1 MTCFLPVVRLKPDT
15 TVAAAL
21 AMCVAIGL
29 TAAAQAPRQPSISR
43 DDLRTWLT
51 YIASDELQGR
61 LVYSEGLGLAGAYIA
76 DHLKEWGVKP
86 GGDRGSYFQE
96 VRVLG
101 VRTRSNSSVTVTVNG
116 QSRTFKD
123 GEGVTFPRNQGAKQ
137 TVSGEAAF
145 AGYGVTFAPLQ
156 QDDYAQRPVS
166 GKVAI
171 FLGRTGPKG
180 FTTAH
185 NRILNA
191 RGRVAID
198 SQHAVATITQTAP
211 PPQVPPSNVPAAQRV
226 DFQTAQRLDAR
237 IPPQITA
244 SDDFFNFLFSASS
257 TEYSTLRTATDKQE
271 PLPTVAL
278 SGVSITINVDA
289 TYDVIQTRLTRNV
302 VGLIEGSD
310 SSLRDTY
317 VLLGAHYDH
326 IGYEQFAVSD
336 RRNAI
341 ASCAGQTRPTPRPG
355 DIINNGADDDGSG
368 TVTLMALAKAFS
380 RGPRMKRSLLLV
392 WHTSEEGGLSGSRFM
407 ADHPIVPLERVS
419 AQLNIDMVGRNRC
432 DDPKEANTVYIV
444 GADRIS
450 TELHNV
456 NEESNDALP
465 SPLALSY
472 ELNDP
477 SDLESIY
484 TRSDHYS
491 YASKGVPIIF
501 FTTGLHPDYHY
512 VTDEVDKIEFPKMAR
527 IAALVYGTA
536 TRVANLDH
544 QPRRDNLGPRIGKG
558 QSGRIETPT
567 RSSADR
573 SSGPSSPGPR
583 DR

>member
-1 MTCFLPVVRLKPDT
+1 MIRSLSATGLIL
-15 TVAAAL
+15 
-21 AMCVAIGL
+21 CVGLGL
-29 TAAAQAPRQPSISR
+29 TLGAQTPRQPSISQ

-61 LVYSEGLGLAGAYIA
+61 LVYTEGLGLAGAYIA

-86 GGDRGSYFQE
+86 GGDRAPGGTGASYFQE

-123 GEGVTFPRNQGAKQ
+123 GEGVTFPRNQGAKH
-137 TVSGEAAF
+137 TVSAEAGF
-145 AGYGVTFAPLQ
+145 AGYGVNFPPLQ
-156 QDDYAQRPVS
+156 HNDYAQRSVS

-180 FTTAH
+180 FTPAH

-191 RGRVAID
+191 RGRLATD
-198 SQHAVATITQTAP
+198 TQRAVATITQMASNFQ
-211 PPQVPPSNVPAAQRV
+211 PPQTNVPAPQRV

-237 IPPQITA
+237 LAPQITA
-244 SDDFFNFLFSASS
+244 SDEFFTFLFSASG
-257 TEYSTLRTATDKQE
+257 TDYATLRTTTEKQE
-271 PLPTVAL
+271 PLPNVAL

-289 TYDVIQTRLTRNV
+289 AYDVIQTRLTRNV
-302 VGLIEGSD
+302 VGIVEGSD
-310 SSLRDTY
+310 ASLRDSY

-326 IGYEQFAVSD
+326 VGYEQFAFGD
-336 RRNAI
+336 RANAI
-341 ASCAGQTRPTPRPG
+341 ASCTGQTRPMPRPG

-368 TVTLMALAKAFS
+368 TVALMALAKAFS
-380 RGPRMKRSLLLV
+380 RGQRVKRSVMFV
-392 WHTSEEGGLSGSRFM
+392 WHTSEEGGLNGSRFM
-407 ADHPIVPLERVS
+407 ADHPVVPLEKVS

-432 DDPKEANTVYIV
+432 DEAKEANTVYVV

-456 NEESNDALP
+456 NEDANAALP
-465 SPLALSY
+465 APMTLNY

-501 FTTGLHPDYHY
+501 FTTGLHRDYHY
-512 VTDEVDKIEFPKMAR
+512 VTDEVDKIEFAKLAR
-527 IAALVYGTA
+527 VAALVYGTA
-536 TRVANLDH
+536 ARVANLDH
-544 QPRRDNLGPRIGKG
+544 QPARDNLGPRVGKG
-558 QSGRIETPT
+558 QSGRLDPSRDSGAT
-567 RSSADR
+567 R
-573 SSGPSSPGPR
+573 
-583 DR
+583 

>member
-1 MTCFLPVVRLKPDT
+1 MRRSLFGAGLASCIALGMT
-15 TVAAAL
+15 A
-21 AMCVAIGL
+21 
-29 TAAAQAPRQPSISR
+29 TAQTPRQPSIAQ

-61 LVYSEGLGLAGAYIA
+61 LVYTEGIGLAAAYIA

-86 GGDRGSYFQE
+86 GGDHGTYFQE

-101 VRTRSNSSVTVTVNG
+101 VRTKSNSSVTVTVNG

-123 GEGVTFPRNQGAKQ
+123 GEGVTFPRNQGTKQ

-145 AGYGVTFAPLQ
+145 AGYGLTFAPLQ
-156 QDDYAQRPVS
+156 QDDYAHRTVS

-180 FTTAH
+180 FTAAH
-185 NRILNA
+185 NRILNG
-191 RGRVAID
+191 RGRVAVD
-198 SQHAVATITQTAP
+198 TQHAVATITQVVP
-211 PPQVPPSNVPAAQRV
+211 NVPPVTNVPAAQRV
-226 DFQTAQRLDAR
+226 DFQTAQRLDTQL
-237 IPPQITA
+237 PPQITA
-244 SDDFFNFLFSASS
+244 SDDFFTFLFSASG
-257 TEYSTLRTATDKQE
+257 TDYATLRAAAEKQE
-271 PLPTVAL
+271 PLPDVAL

-302 VGLIEGSD
+302 VGVIEGSD
-310 SSLRDTY
+310 SSLKDTY
-317 VLLGAHYDH
+317 VLMGAHYDH
-326 IGYEQFAVSD
+326 IGYEQFAFGD

-341 ASCAGQTRPTPRPG
+341 ASCAGQSRPTPRPG

-368 TVTLMALAKAFS
+368 TVTLMALAKAFA
-380 RGPRMKRSLLLV
+380 RGPRMKRSVLLV
-392 WHTSEEGGLSGSRFM
+392 WHTSEEGGLTGSRFM
-407 ADHPIVPLERVS
+407 ADHPLVPLEKVS

-432 DDPKEANTVYIV
+432 DDPTEANTVYVV
-444 GADRIS
+444 GSDRIS

-456 NEESNDALP
+456 NEDSNAALP
-465 SPLALSY
+465 SPLTLNY
-472 ELNDP
+472 DLNDP

-501 FTTGLHPDYHY
+501 FTTGLHRDYHY

-527 IAALVYGTA
+527 ITALVYGTA
-536 TRVANLDH
+536 ARLANLDH
-544 QPRRDNLGPRIGKG
+544 QPRRDNLGPRVGKG
-558 QSGRIETPT
+558 QSGRLEES
-567 RSSADR
+567 RSQSR
-573 SSGPSSPGPR
+573 R
-583 DR
+583 Q

>member
-1 MTCFLPVVRLKPDT
+1 MTRS
-15 TVAAAL
+15 
-21 AMCVAIGL
+21 L
-29 TAAAQAPRQPSISR
+29 TAAVLTLSLVTMRIGAAQTAKQPSISQ

-61 LVYSEGLGLAGAYIA
+61 QVYTEGIGLAGAYITE
-76 DHLKEWGVKP
+76 HLKEWGVKP
-86 GGDRGSYFQE
+86 GGDRALGGTSGSYFQE

-101 VRTRSNSSVTVTVNG
+101 VRTRSSSSVTVTVNG

-123 GEGVTFPRNQGAKQ
+123 GEGITFPRNQGAKQ
-137 TVSGEAAF
+137 TVNGEAAF
-145 AGYGVTFAPLQ
+145 VGYGLTFAPLQ
-156 QDDYAQRPVS
+156 QDDYAQRSVT

-180 FTTAH
+180 FTAAH

-198 SQHAVATITQTAP
+198 GQHAVATITQVAP
-211 PPQVPPSNVPAAQRV
+211 DFQPRATNVPAAQRV
-226 DFQTAQRLDAR
+226 DFQTAQRMDAL

-244 SDDFFNFLFSASS
+244 SDEFFNFLFSASGID
-257 TEYSTLRTATDKQE
+257 YATLRTATEQQE
-271 PLPTVAL
+271 PLPPVAL

-289 TYDVIQTRLTRNV
+289 AYDVSQTRLTRNV
-302 VGLIEGSD
+302 VGLIEGSE

-317 VLLGAHYDH
+317 ILLGAHYDH
-326 IGYEQFAVSD
+326 IGYEQFAFGD

-341 ASCAGQTRPTPRPG
+341 TSCAGQSRPTPRPG

-380 RGPRMKRSLLLV
+380 RGPRMKRSLLFI
-392 WHTSEEGGLSGSRFM
+392 WHTSEEGGLTGSRFM
-407 ADHPIVPLERVS
+407 ADHPTVPLDKVS

-432 DDPKEANTVYIV
+432 DDAKEADTVYVV

-456 NEESNDALP
+456 NEDANAALL
-465 SPLALSY
+465 SPLTLNY

-501 FTTGLHPDYHY
+501 FTTGLHRDYHY

-527 IAALVYGTA
+527 IAALVYSTA
-536 TRVANLDH
+536 ARVANLDH
-544 QPRRDNLGPRIGKG
+544 QPRRDNLGPRVGKG
-558 QSGRIETPT
+558 QSGPIAVQRL
-567 RSSADR
+567 DR
-573 SSGPSSPGPR
+573 SR
-583 DR
+583 

>member
-1 MTCFLPVVRLKPDT
+1 MFRSLSAT
-15 TVAAAL
+15 AL
-21 AMCVAIGL
+21 ILCLALGL
-29 TAAAQAPRQPSISR
+29 TAGAQTPRQPSISQ

-61 LVYSEGLGLAGAYIA
+61 LVYTEGIGLAGAYIA
-76 DHLKEWGVKP
+76 DRLKEWGVKP

-137 TVSGEAAF
+137 TVSAEAAF
-145 AGYGVTFAPLQ
+145 AGYGVTFPPLQ
-156 QDDYAQRPVS
+156 HNDYAQRNVS

-171 FLGRTGPKG
+171 FMGRTGPKG
-180 FTTAH
+180 FSAAQ

-191 RGRVAID
+191 RGRLATET
-198 SQHAVATITQTAP
+198 QHAVASITQVAP
-211 PPQVPPSNVPAAQRV
+211 NSQTPQTNVPPAQRV

-237 IPPQITA
+237 LAPQITA
-244 SDDFFNFLFSASS
+244 SDEFFAFLFSGSG
-257 TEYSTLRTATDKQE
+257 TGYDTLRTTTEKQE
-271 PLPTVAL
+271 PLPNVAL

-289 TYDVIQTRLTRNV
+289 VYDVIQTRLTRNV
-302 VGLIEGSD
+302 VGIVEGSD
-310 SSLRDTY
+310 ASLRDSY

-326 IGYEQFAVSD
+326 IGYEQFAFGD
-336 RRNAI
+336 RANAI
-341 ASCAGQTRPTPRPG
+341 ASCTGQTRPAPRPG

-368 TVTLMALAKAFS
+368 TVALMALAKAFS
-380 RGPRMKRSLLLV
+380 RGQRVKRSVMFV
-392 WHTSEEGGLSGSRFM
+392 WHTSEEGGLNGSRFM
-407 ADHPIVPLERVS
+407 ADHPVVPLEKVS

-432 DDPKEANTVYIV
+432 DDAKEANTVYVV

-456 NEESNDALP
+456 NEDANAALP
-465 SPLALSY
+465 SPMTLDY

-501 FTTGLHPDYHY
+501 FTTGIHRDYHY
-512 VTDEVDKIEFPKMAR
+512 VTDEVDKIEFGKLAKVT
-527 IAALVYGTA
+527 ALVYGTA
-536 TRVANLDH
+536 ARVANLDH
-544 QPRRDNLGPRIGKG
+544 LPRRDNLGPRVGKG
-558 QSGRIETPT
+558 QSGRLDP
-567 RSSADR
+567 
-573 SSGPSSPGPR
+573 PR
-583 DR
+583 DSGATR

>member
-1 MTCFLPVVRLKPDT
+1 MRRSLFGAGLALCIALGMT
-15 TVAAAL
+15 A
-21 AMCVAIGL
+21 
-29 TAAAQAPRQPSISR
+29 TAQTPRQPSISQ

-61 LVYSEGLGLAGAYIA
+61 LVYTEGIGLAAAYIA

-86 GGDRGSYFQE
+86 GGDHGTYFQE

-101 VRTRSNSSVTVTVNG
+101 VRTKSNSSVTVTVNG

-123 GEGVTFPRNQGAKQ
+123 GEGVTFPRNQGTKQ

-145 AGYGVTFAPLQ
+145 AGYGLTFAPLQ
-156 QDDYAQRPVS
+156 QDDYAHRTVS

-180 FTTAH
+180 FTAAH
-185 NRILNA
+185 NRILNG
-191 RGRVAID
+191 RGRVAVD
-198 SQHAVATITQTAP
+198 TQHAVATITQVVP
-211 PPQVPPSNVPAAQRV
+211 NVPPVTNVPAAQRV
-226 DFQTAQRLDAR
+226 DFQTAQRLDAQL
-237 IPPQITA
+237 PPQITA
-244 SDDFFNFLFSASS
+244 SDDVFTFLFSASG
-257 TEYSTLRTATDKQE
+257 TDYATLRATAEKQE
-271 PLPTVAL
+271 PLPDVAL

-302 VGLIEGSD
+302 VGVIEGSD
-310 SSLRDTY
+310 SSLKDTY
-317 VLLGAHYDH
+317 VLMGAHYDH
-326 IGYEQFAVSD
+326 IGYEQFAFGD

-341 ASCAGQTRPTPRPG
+341 ASCAGQSRPTPRPG

-368 TVTLMALAKAFS
+368 TVTLMALAKAFA
-380 RGPRMKRSLLLV
+380 RGPRMKRSVLLV
-392 WHTSEEGGLSGSRFM
+392 WHTSEEGGLTGSRFM
-407 ADHPIVPLERVS
+407 ADHPLVPLEKVS

-432 DDPKEANTVYIV
+432 DDPTEANTVYVV
-444 GADRIS
+444 GSDRIS

-456 NEESNDALP
+456 NEDSNAALP
-465 SPLALSY
+465 SPLTLNY
-472 ELNDP
+472 DLNDP

-501 FTTGLHPDYHY
+501 FTTGLHRDYHY

-527 IAALVYGTA
+527 ITALVYGTA
-536 TRVANLDH
+536 ARLANLNH
-544 QPRRDNLGPRIGKG
+544 QPRRDNLGPRVGKG
-558 QSGRIETPT
+558 QSGRIDDS
-567 RSSADR
+567 RAQSR
-573 SSGPSSPGPR
+573 GQ
-583 DR
+583 

>member
-1 MTCFLPVVRLKPDT
+1 MIRSLL
-15 TVAAAL
+15 AAAL
-21 AMCVAIGL
+21 ALCIALGL
-29 TAAAQAPRQPSISR
+29 PAAAQTPRQPSISP

-61 LVYSEGLGLAGAYIA
+61 LVYSEGLGLAAAYIVE
-76 DHLKEWGVKP
+76 HLKEWGVKP
-86 GGDRGSYFQE
+86 GGDRALGGTRGSYFQE

-101 VRTRSNSSVTVTVNG
+101 VRTKSNSSVTVTVNG

-123 GEGVTFPRNQGAKQ
+123 GEGVTFARNQGVKQ
-137 TVSGEAAF
+137 TVSGDAAF

-156 QDDYAQRPVS
+156 QDDYAHRAVS

-171 FLGRTGPKG
+171 FLGRSGPKG
-180 FTTAH
+180 FTAAY

-198 SQHAVATITQTAP
+198 TQHAVATITQVAP
-211 PPQVPPSNVPAAQRV
+211 NPPQAINVPAAQRV
-226 DFQTAQRLDAR
+226 DFQTAQRLDALL
-237 IPPQITA
+237 PPQITA
-244 SDDFFNFLFSASS
+244 SDDFFTFLFSASG
-257 TEYSTLRTATDKQE
+257 TDYATLRTAADKQE
-271 PLPTVAL
+271 PLPDVAL
-278 SGVSITINVDA
+278 SGVSITIDVDA

-310 SSLRDTY
+310 PSLRDTY

-326 IGYEQFAVSD
+326 IGYEQFALGD

-341 ASCAGQTRPTPRPG
+341 ASCAGQSRPTPRPG

-368 TVTLMALAKAFS
+368 TVALMALAKAFA

-407 ADHPIVPLERVS
+407 ADHPLVPLEKVS

-432 DDPKEANTVYIV
+432 DDAKEASTVYVV

-450 TELHNV
+450 TELHNL
-456 NEESNDALP
+456 NEDANAALP
-465 SPLALSY
+465 SPLTLNY

-501 FTTGLHPDYHY
+501 FTTGLHRDYHF

-527 IAALVYGTA
+527 ITALVYGTA
-536 TRVANLDH
+536 ARLANLDH
-544 QPRRDNLGPRIGKG
+544 QPRRDNLGARVGKG
-558 QSGRIETPT
+558 QTGRLTIDEGQLTH
-567 RSSADR
+567 
-573 SSGPSSPGPR
+573 
-583 DR
+583 

>member
-1 MTCFLPVVRLKPDT
+1 MIRSLSAGLVLSIG
-15 TVAAAL
+15 L
-21 AMCVAIGL
+21 GL
-29 TAAAQAPRQPSISR
+29 TAAAQTPKQPSISQN
-43 DDLRTWLT
+43 DLRAWLT

-61 LVYSEGLGLAGAYIA
+61 QVYSEGIGLAGAYIA
-76 DHLKEWGVKP
+76 EHLKEWGVKP

-101 VRTRSNSSVTVTVNG
+101 VRTRSNSSVIVTVNG

-145 AGYGVTFAPLQ
+145 AGYGLTFAPLQ
-156 QDDYAQRPVS
+156 QDDYAQRSVS

-171 FLGRTGPKG
+171 FLGRAGPKG
-180 FTTAH
+180 FTPAH

-198 SQHAVATITQTAP
+198 AQHAVATITQVAP
-211 PPQVPPSNVPAAQRV
+211 NFQAPATNAPTAQRV
-226 DFQTAQRLDAR
+226 DFQTAQRLDTQIA
-237 IPPQITA
+237 PQITA
-244 SDDFFNFLFSASS
+244 SDEFFNFLFSVSGTDYA
-257 TEYSTLRTATDKQE
+257 TLRTATEQQG

-289 TYDVIQTRLTRNV
+289 AYDVIQTRLTRNI
-302 VGLIEGSD
+302 VGLIEGRD
-310 SSLRDTY
+310 SSLRNSY
-317 VLLGAHYDH
+317 IVLGAHYDH
-326 IGYEQFAVSD
+326 IGYEQFAFGD

-341 ASCAGQTRPTPRPG
+341 ASCAGQSRPTPRPG

-380 RGPRMKRSLLLV
+380 HGPRMKRSLLFV
-392 WHTSEEGGLSGSRFM
+392 WHTSEEGGLTGSRFM
-407 ADHPIVPLERVS
+407 ADHPTVPLDRVS

-432 DDPKEANTVYIV
+432 DDAKEANTVYVV

-456 NEESNDALP
+456 NEDANAALP
-465 SPLALSY
+465 SPLTLNY

-501 FTTGLHPDYHY
+501 FTTGLHRDYHY

-536 TRVANLDH
+536 ARVANLDH
-544 QPRRDNLGPRIGKG
+544 QPRRDNLGARVGKG
-558 QSGRIETPT
+558 QTGRIEPT
-567 RSSADR
+567 ATRTSDDR
-573 SSGPSSPGPR
+573 WSGSSSPAPR

>member
-1 MTCFLPVVRLKPDT
+1 MRRSLFGAGLASCIALGMT
-15 TVAAAL
+15 A
-21 AMCVAIGL
+21 
-29 TAAAQAPRQPSISR
+29 TAQTPRQPSIAQ

-61 LVYSEGLGLAGAYIA
+61 LVYTEGIGLAAAYIA

-86 GGDRGSYFQE
+86 GGDHGTYFQE

-101 VRTRSNSSVTVTVNG
+101 VRTKSNSSVTVTVNG

-123 GEGVTFPRNQGAKQ
+123 GEGVTFPRNQGTKQ

-145 AGYGVTFAPLQ
+145 AGYGLTFAPLQ
-156 QDDYAQRPVS
+156 QDDYAHRTVS

-180 FTTAH
+180 FTAAH
-185 NRILNA
+185 NRILNG
-191 RGRVAID
+191 RGRVAVD
-198 SQHAVATITQTAP
+198 TQHAVATITQVVP
-211 PPQVPPSNVPAAQRV
+211 NVPPVTNVPAAQRV
-226 DFQTAQRLDAR
+226 DFQTAQRLDAQL
-237 IPPQITA
+237 PPQITA
-244 SDDFFNFLFSASS
+244 SDDFFTFLFSASG
-257 TEYSTLRTATDKQE
+257 TDYATLRAAAEKQE
-271 PLPTVAL
+271 PLPDVAL

-310 SSLRDTY
+310 SSLKDTY
-317 VLLGAHYDH
+317 VLMGAHYDH
-326 IGYEQFAVSD
+326 IGYEQFAFGD

-341 ASCAGQTRPTPRPG
+341 ASCAGQSRPTPRPG

-368 TVTLMALAKAFS
+368 TVTLMALAKAFA
-380 RGPRMKRSLLLV
+380 RGPRMKRSVLLV
-392 WHTSEEGGLSGSRFM
+392 WHTSEEGGLTGSRFM
-407 ADHPIVPLERVS
+407 ADHPLVPLEKVS

-432 DDPKEANTVYIV
+432 DDPTEANTVYVV
-444 GADRIS
+444 GSDRIS

-456 NEESNDALP
+456 NEDSNAALP
-465 SPLALSY
+465 SPLMLNY

-501 FTTGLHPDYHY
+501 FTTGLHRDYHY

-527 IAALVYGTA
+527 ITALVYGTA
-536 TRVANLDH
+536 ARLANLDH
-544 QPRRDNLGPRIGKG
+544 QPRRDNLGPRVGKG
-558 QSGRIETPT
+558 QSGRLEES
-567 RSSADR
+567 RSQSR
-573 SSGPSSPGPR
+573 R
-583 DR
+583 Q

>member
-1 MTCFLPVVRLKPDT
+1 MSRSFLAASLALCIAVGMT
-15 TVAAAL
+15 A
-21 AMCVAIGL
+21 
-29 TAAAQAPRQPSISR
+29 TAQTPRQPSISQ

-61 LVYSEGLGLAGAYIA
+61 LVYTEGIGLAAAYIA

-86 GGDRGSYFQE
+86 GGDHTLGGTSGSYFQE

-101 VRTRSNSSVTVTVNG
+101 VRTKSNSSVTVTVNG

-145 AGYGVTFAPLQ
+145 TGYGVTFAPLQ
-156 QDDYAQRPVS
+156 QDDYAHRTVS
-166 GKVAI
+166 GKVAV

-180 FTTAH
+180 FTAAH

-191 RGRVAID
+191 RGRVAVD
-198 SQHAVATITQTAP
+198 TQHAVATITQVIPNVQAP
-211 PPQVPPSNVPAAQRV
+211 ATNVPAAQRV
-226 DFQTAQRLDAR
+226 DFQTAQRLDAQL
-237 IPPQITA
+237 PPQITA
-244 SDDFFNFLFSASS
+244 SDDFFAFLFSASG
-257 TEYSTLRTATDKQE
+257 TDYATLRATAEKQE
-271 PLPTVAL
+271 PLPDVAL
-278 SGVSITINVDA
+278 PGVSIMINVDA

-317 VLLGAHYDH
+317 VLMGAHYDH
-326 IGYEQFAVSD
+326 IGYEQFAFGD

-341 ASCAGQTRPTPRPG
+341 ASCAGQSRPTPRPG

-368 TVTLMALAKAFS
+368 TVTLMALAKAFA
-380 RGPRMKRSLLLV
+380 RGPRMKRSVLLV
-392 WHTSEEGGLSGSRFM
+392 WHTSEEGGLTGSRFM
-407 ADHPIVPLERVS
+407 ADHPLVPLEKVS

-432 DDPKEANTVYIV
+432 DDSKEANTVYVV

-456 NEESNDALP
+456 NEDANAALP
-465 SPLALSY
+465 SPLTLNY

-501 FTTGLHPDYHY
+501 FTTGLHRDYHY

-527 IAALVYGTA
+527 ITALVYGTA
-536 TRVANLDH
+536 ARLANLDH

-558 QSGRIETPT
+558 QSGRIEDI
-567 RSSADR
+567 RRQSQ
-573 SSGPSSPGPR
+573 GQ
-583 DR
+583 

>member
-1 MTCFLPVVRLKPDT
+1 MTRSLL
-15 TVAAAL
+15 AAAL
-21 AMCVAIGL
+21 ALSVGFGL
-29 TAAAQAPRQPSISR
+29 TATAQTPRQPAISQ
-43 DDLRTWLT
+43 DDLRNWLT

-61 LVYSEGLGLAGAYIA
+61 LVYTEGLGLAGAYIA
-76 DHLKEWGVKP
+76 DHLKEWSVKP

-116 QSRTFKD
+116 QTRTFKD
-123 GEGVTFPRNQGAKQ
+123 GDGVTFPRNQGAKQ
-137 TVSGEAAF
+137 TVSGDAAF
-145 AGYGVTFAPLQ
+145 AGYGVTFLPLG
-156 QDDYAQRPVS
+156 QDDYAQRNVS
-166 GKVAI
+166 GTVAI

-180 FTTAH
+180 FTTTH

-191 RGRVAID
+191 RGRVAVD
-198 SQHAVATITQTAP
+198 GQHAVATITQATPNLQAP
-211 PPQVPPSNVPAAQRV
+211 TNVPASQRV

-237 IPPQITA
+237 VPPQITA
-244 SDDFFNFLFSASS
+244 SDDFFTFLFSASG
-257 TEYSTLRTATDKQE
+257 TDYATLRTAAEKQE
-271 PLPTVAL
+271 PLPKVAL
-278 SGVSITINVDA
+278 SGISITINVDA
-289 TYDVIQTRLTRNV
+289 AYDVIQTRLTRNV
-302 VGLIEGSD
+302 VGVIEGSD

-326 IGYEQFAVSD
+326 IGYEQFAFGD

-380 RGPRMKRSLLLV
+380 RGPRMKRSLLMV
-392 WHTSEEGGLSGSRFM
+392 WHTSEEGGLTGSRFM
-407 ADHPIVPLERVS
+407 ADHPIVPLEKVS
-419 AQLNIDMVGRNRC
+419 AQLNIDMVGRNNC
-432 DDPKEANTVYIV
+432 DEASKANTVYVV

-456 NEESNDALP
+456 NEDANAALP
-465 SPLALSY
+465 SPLTLDY
-472 ELNDP
+472 DLNDP

-501 FTTGLHPDYHY
+501 FTTGLHRDYHY
-512 VTDEVDKIEFPKMAR
+512 VTDEVDKIEFPKMAK

-536 TRVANLDH
+536 ARVANLDH
-544 QPRRDNLGPRIGKG
+544 QPARDNLGPRVGKG
-558 QSGRIETPT
+558 QSGRIEAAST
-567 RSSADR
+567 RTSADR
-573 SSGPSSPGPR
+573 SSAPASREPR

>member
-1 MTCFLPVVRLKPDT
+1 MRRSLFGAGLALCIALGMT
-15 TVAAAL
+15 A
-21 AMCVAIGL
+21 
-29 TAAAQAPRQPSISR
+29 TAQTPRQPSIAQ

-61 LVYSEGLGLAGAYIA
+61 LVYTEGIGLAAAYIA

-86 GGDRGSYFQE
+86 GGDHGTYFQE

-101 VRTRSNSSVTVTVNG
+101 VRTKSNSSVTVAVNG

-123 GEGVTFPRNQGAKQ
+123 GEGVTFPRNQGTKQ

-145 AGYGVTFAPLQ
+145 AGYGLTFAPLQ
-156 QDDYAQRPVS
+156 QDDYAHRTVS

-180 FTTAH
+180 FTAAH
-185 NRILNA
+185 NRILNG
-191 RGRVAID
+191 RGRVAVD
-198 SQHAVATITQTAP
+198 TQHAVATITQVVP
-211 PPQVPPSNVPAAQRV
+211 NVPPVTNVPAAQRV
-226 DFQTAQRLDAR
+226 DFQTAQRLDTQL
-237 IPPQITA
+237 PPQITA
-244 SDDFFNFLFSASS
+244 SDDFFTFLFSASG
-257 TEYSTLRTATDKQE
+257 TDYATLRATAEKQE
-271 PLPTVAL
+271 PLPDVAL

-317 VLLGAHYDH
+317 VLMGAHYDH
-326 IGYEQFAVSD
+326 IGYEQFAFGD

-341 ASCAGQTRPTPRPG
+341 ASCAGQSRPTPRPG

-368 TVTLMALAKAFS
+368 TVTLMALAKAFA
-380 RGPRMKRSLLLV
+380 RGPRMKRSVLLV
-392 WHTSEEGGLSGSRFM
+392 WHTSEEGGLTGSRFM
-407 ADHPIVPLERVS
+407 ADHPLVPLEKVS

-432 DDPKEANTVYIV
+432 DDPTEANTVYVV
-444 GADRIS
+444 GSDRIS

-456 NEESNDALP
+456 NEDSNAALP
-465 SPLALSY
+465 SPLTLNY

-501 FTTGLHPDYHY
+501 FTTGLHRDYHY

-527 IAALVYGTA
+527 ITALVYGTA
-536 TRVANLDH
+536 ARLANLDH
-544 QPRRDNLGPRIGKG
+544 QPRRDNLGPRVGKG
-558 QSGRIETPT
+558 QSGRLEES
-567 RSSADR
+567 RSQSR
-573 SSGPSSPGPR
+573 R
-583 DR
+583 Q

>member
-1 MTCFLPVVRLKPDT
+1 MFRSLSATGLILCLGL
-15 TVAAAL
+15 
-21 AMCVAIGL
+21 GL
-29 TAAAQAPRQPSISR
+29 TAGAQAPRQPSISQ

-61 LVYSEGLGLAGAYIA
+61 LVYTEGLGLAGAYIA

-86 GGDRGSYFQE
+86 GGDRGLAGASRSYFQE

-123 GEGVTFPRNQGAKQ
+123 GDGVTFPRNQGAKQ
-137 TVSGEAAF
+137 TISGEAAF
-145 AGYGVTFAPLQ
+145 AGYGVSFPPLQ
-156 QDDYAQRPVS
+156 HDDYAQRNVS

-180 FTTAH
+180 FSAAH

-191 RGRVAID
+191 RGRLATD
-198 SQHAVATITQTAP
+198 TQHAVATITQVAPNVQAP
-211 PPQVPPSNVPAAQRV
+211 PTNVPAPQRV

-237 IPPQITA
+237 IAPQITA
-244 SDDFFNFLFSASS
+244 SDEFFNFLFSASG
-257 TEYSTLRTATDKQE
+257 TDYATLRTAAEKQE
-271 PLPTVAL
+271 RLPNVSL

-289 TYDVIQTRLTRNV
+289 AYDVIQTRLTRNV
-302 VGLIEGSD
+302 VGIVEGSD
-310 SSLRDTY
+310 ASLRDSY

-326 IGYEQFAVSD
+326 VGYEQFAFGN
-336 RRNAI
+336 RANAI
-341 ASCAGQTRPTPRPG
+341 ASCTGQTRPTPRPG

-368 TVTLMALAKAFS
+368 TVALMALAKAFS
-380 RGPRMKRSLLLV
+380 RGQRVKRSIVFV
-392 WHTSEEGGLSGSRFM
+392 WHTSEEGGLNGSRFM
-407 ADHPIVPLERVS
+407 ADHPVVPLERVS

-432 DDPKEANTVYIV
+432 DEAKEANTVYVV

-456 NEESNDALP
+456 NEDANAALP
-465 SPLALSY
+465 SPLTLNY

-501 FTTGLHPDYHY
+501 FTTGLHRDYHY
-512 VTDEVDKIEFPKMAR
+512 VTDEVDKIEFGKLAR
-527 IAALVYGTA
+527 VTALVYGTA
-536 TRVANLDH
+536 ARVANLDH
-544 QPRRDNLGPRIGKG
+544 QPARDNLGPRVGKG
-558 QSGRIETPT
+558 QSGRLPPSREAGAT
-567 RSSADR
+567 R
-573 SSGPSSPGPR
+573 
-583 DR
+583 